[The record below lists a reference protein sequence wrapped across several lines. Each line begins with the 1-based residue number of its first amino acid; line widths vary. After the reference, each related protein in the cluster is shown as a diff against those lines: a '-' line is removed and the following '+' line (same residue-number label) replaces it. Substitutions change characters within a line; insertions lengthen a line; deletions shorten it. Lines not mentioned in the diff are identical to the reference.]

1 MIDRWEHFQ
10 QYHSF
15 TGSVSTMKLINSN
28 VAFVFFF
35 GMANKLNSYQIFTDF
50 YSAIIYQL

>member
-10 QYHSF
+10 QSHSF